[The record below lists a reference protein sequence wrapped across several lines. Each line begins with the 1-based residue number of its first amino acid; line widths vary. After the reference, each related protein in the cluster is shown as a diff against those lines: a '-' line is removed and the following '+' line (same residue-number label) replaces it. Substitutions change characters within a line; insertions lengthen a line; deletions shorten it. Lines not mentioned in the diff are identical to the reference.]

1 MPYLE
6 LTTEYFPSDRW
17 EWKELEM
24 TEDINQQIY
33 GKSGSVYTESQRVGE
48 QEARESREAY
58 ERAMQPTENT
68 AENRAAIEHFKRLM
82 GR

>member
-1 MPYLE
+1 MEYLE
-6 LTTEYFPSDRW
+6 LTEEYFPSDRW
-17 EWKELEM
+17 EWKPLEA
-24 TEDINQQIY
+24 TDVNQQIY
-33 GKSGSVYTESQRVGE
+33 GKSGSVYTEAIKAGE
-48 QEARESREAY
+48 KEYKQQSEAY